1 MNELPLSVQI
11 GIVFLLLMCSAFFSI
26 SETSMMALNRFRLR
40 LLAKK
45 GVRAAKRT
53 QGLLDQTERLLG
65 VILIGNNLI
74 NTVAATLTASIAAHY
89 WGNNEFALSIAAGV
103 IAFAIIIFA
112 ELTPKVI
119 GAAFPEKV
127 ALRVSFIL
135 KPLLTILYPA
145 VWFSNLCASGLL
157 KLLRVDTKNVD
168 ENLSPE
174 ELRSLVLEQSKFMP
188 KKHKSILVNL
198 FDLETIE
205 VDDLMTPRVRIEALD
220 INDDIDSLRHQLV
233 TCYHN
238 KLPVYDGEMNNI
250 LGIFHI
256 RKALHHLEDG
266 SLTHEEI
273 RASLTKP
280 YFIPSETAIFEQ
292 LQHFQE
298 DQQRLGVVV
307 DEYSEVLGILTM
319 EDIIEE
325 MVGEFTSAAPDAR
338 SRVVWDDTGQTVV
351 EASISLRQL
360 NRRLQLKLPVDG
372 PKTLNGLILEELQ
385 DIPDASVS
393 LRIAGCVMEVL
404 HVDEH
409 GVRSVRLYC
418 PPDHKLI
425 QKAKKK
431 S

>member
-1 MNELPLSVQI
+1 MDNLSLSAQI
-11 GIVFLLLMCSAFFSI
+11 GIVFILLMCSAFFSM

-40 LLAKK
+40 LLAKQ
-45 GVRAAKRT
+45 GVRAAQRT
-53 QGLLDQTERLLG
+53 QKLLDQTEKLLG
-65 VILIGNNLI
+65 VILIGNNLLNVVI
-74 NTVAATLTASIAAHY
+74 SMLTGAVAAHY
-89 WGNNEFALSIAAGV
+89 FSGNEIAMGIAAAVTG
-103 IAFAIIIFA
+103 FAIIIFA

-127 ALRVSFIL
+127 ALRVSFVL
-135 KPLLTILYPA
+135 KPLLTLLYPA
-145 VWFSNLCASGLL
+145 VWFSNLCTNGLL
-157 KLLRVDTKNVD
+157 KLMRVDVKNID
-168 ENLSPE
+168 ENLSSE

-198 FDLETIE
+198 FDLENIE
-205 VDDLMTPRVRIEALD
+205 VDDLMTPRARIEALD
-220 INDDIDSLRHQLV
+220 INDDIDTLRHQLV

-238 KLPVYDGEMNNI
+238 KLPVFDGEMNNI

-266 SLTHEEI
+266 TLTRDEI

-338 SRVVWDDTGQTVV
+338 SKVIWDEAGQTVV
-351 EASISLRQL
+351 DASTSLRQL
-360 NRRLQLKLPVDG
+360 NRRLHLKLPIGG

-385 DIPDASVS
+385 DIPDSSVS
-393 LRIAGCVMEVL
+393 VRIADCVMEVL

-409 GVRSVRLYC
+409 GVRSVRLFR
-418 PPDHKLI
+418 PAADKSI
-425 QKAKKK
+425 QK
-431 S
+431 

>member
-250 LGIFHI
+250 LGIFHS

-266 SLTHEEI
+266 SLTHDEI

-298 DQQRLGVVV
+298 DQ
-307 DEYSEVLGILTM
+307 
-319 EDIIEE
+319 
-325 MVGEFTSAAPDAR
+325 
-338 SRVVWDDTGQTVV
+338 
-351 EASISLRQL
+351 
-360 NRRLQLKLPVDG
+360 
-372 PKTLNGLILEELQ
+372 
-385 DIPDASVS
+385 
-393 LRIAGCVMEVL
+393 
-404 HVDEH
+404 
-409 GVRSVRLYC
+409 
-418 PPDHKLI
+418 
-425 QKAKKK
+425 
-431 S
+431 

>member
-1 MNELPLSVQI
+1 MDDLSLGAQI
-11 GIVFLLLMCSAFFSI
+11 GIVFVLLMCSAFFSI

-40 LLAKK
+40 HLAKQ
-45 GVRAAKRT
+45 GNRAAKRT
-53 QGLLDQTERLLG
+53 QGLLDQTEKLLG
-65 VILIGNNLI
+65 VILIGNNLLNVVI
-74 NTVAATLTASIAAHY
+74 SMLTGAIAAHY
-89 WGNNEFALSIAAGV
+89 FAENEGGMAVAAAVTG
-103 IAFAIIIFA
+103 FAIIVFA

-127 ALRVSFIL
+127 ALHVSLIL
-135 KPLLTILYPA
+135 KPLLTLLYPA
-145 VWFSNLCASGLL
+145 VWFSNLCANGLL
-157 KLLRVDTKNVD
+157 RLMRINVKDLD
-168 ENLSPE
+168 ENMSPE

-188 KKHKSILVNL
+188 KKHKSILMNL
-198 FDLETIE
+198 FDLENIE
-205 VDDLMTPRVRIEALD
+205 VDDLMTPRSRLEALD

-266 SLTHEEI
+266 TLTHDEI
-273 RASLTKP
+273 RASLTQP

-292 LQHFQE
+292 LQNFQE
-298 DQQRLGVVV
+298 NQQRMGVVV

-338 SRVVWDDTGQTVV
+338 SRVAWDKSGQAVV
-351 EASISLRQL
+351 DASIALRQL
-360 NRRLQLKLPVDG
+360 NRRLQLNLPLDG
-372 PKTLNGLILEELQ
+372 PRTLNGLILEELQ
-385 DIPDASVS
+385 DIPDAQVS
-393 LRIAGCVMEVL
+393 LRVAGCVMEVL

-409 GVRSVRLYC
+409 SVRSVRL
-418 PPDHKLI
+418 HRQS
-425 QKAKKK
+425 QK
-431 S
+431 SV

>member
-1 MNELPLSVQI
+1 MDDLSLGAQI

-40 LLAKK
+40 HLAKQ
-45 GVRAAKRT
+45 GSSAAKRT
-53 QGLLDQTERLLG
+53 QGLLDQTEKLLG
-65 VILIGNNLI
+65 VILIGNNLLNVVI
-74 NTVAATLTASIAAHY
+74 SMLTGAVAAHY
-89 WGNNEFALSIAAGV
+89 FMGNEIAMAVAAAVTG
-103 IAFAIIIFA
+103 FAIIIFA

-127 ALRVSFIL
+127 ALRVSFVL

-145 VWFSNLCASGLL
+145 VWFSNLCANGLL
-157 KLLRVDTKNVD
+157 KLMRVNVKDID
-168 ENLSPE
+168 ENMSPE

-188 KKHKSILVNL
+188 KKHKSILMNL
-198 FDLETIE
+198 FDLENIE
-205 VDDLMTPRVRIEALD
+205 VNDLMTPRARLEALD
-220 INDDIDSLRHQLV
+220 INDDIDNLRNQLV

-266 SLTHEEI
+266 TLTHDEI
-273 RASLTKP
+273 RASLTQP

-338 SRVVWDDTGQTVV
+338 SRVAWDKAGQTVV
-351 EASISLRQL
+351 EASVSLRQL
-360 NRRLQLKLPVDG
+360 NRRLQLSLPVDG

-385 DIPDASVS
+385 DIPDAQVS
-393 LRIAGCVMEVL
+393 LRVAGCVMEVL

-409 GVRSVRLYC
+409 GVRSVRLYQ
-418 PPDHKLI
+418 P
-425 QKAKKK
+425 ASKKPR
-431 S
+431 